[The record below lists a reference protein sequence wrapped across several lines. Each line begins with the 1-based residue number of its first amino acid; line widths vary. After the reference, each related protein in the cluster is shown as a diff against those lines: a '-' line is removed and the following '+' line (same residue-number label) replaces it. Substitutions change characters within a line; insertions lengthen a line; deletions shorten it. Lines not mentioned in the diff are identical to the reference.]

1 MTNEVE
7 VTTES
12 ESPDNSTLYLGL
24 GLGLGGYVTATT
36 ILAGVACPVCA
47 VAAPALIATGVY
59 QKVRNRKRRHES
71 KSRNMQLTGQLTRS

>member
-7 VTTES
+7 MTTES
-12 ESPDNSTLYLGL
+12 EGLDNSTLYLGL

-36 ILAGVACPVCA
+36 VLAGVACPVCV

-59 QKVRNRKRRHES
+59 QKVRNRKRRQES
-71 KSRNMQLTGQLTRS
+71 ESRDIQPATQLTKS